1 MSIET
6 IFTANE
12 EHLRHL
18 NPTAATDLFR
28 ELLRTEA
35 LRLPPGS
42 CKINVPRQIYA
53 KDGGIDGTVDA
64 DSRVTQSDII
74 APGKNG
80 YQIKSGKTFKPWLAT
95 DIKEELFGERRPL
108 NRENLGQN
116 IRACLEDNGTL
127 RFSPYRN

>member
-1 MSIET
+1 MSIDT

-18 NPTAATDLFR
+18 NSIAATDFFR

-42 CKINVPRQIYA
+42 CKKINVPRQINA

-64 DSRVTQSDII
+64 DPLVTQSDII

-80 YQIKSGKTFKPWLAT
+80 YQIKSGKTFEPWQEAK
-95 DIKEELFGERRPL
+95 IKKELFGKRRAA
-108 NRENLGQN
+108 Q
-116 IRACLEDNGTL
+116 
-127 RFSPYRN
+127 